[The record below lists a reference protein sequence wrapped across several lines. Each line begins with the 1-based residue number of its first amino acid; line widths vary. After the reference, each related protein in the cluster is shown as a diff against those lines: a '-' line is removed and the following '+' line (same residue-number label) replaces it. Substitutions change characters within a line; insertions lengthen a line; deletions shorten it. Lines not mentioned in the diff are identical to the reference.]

1 MEQNTL
7 IQIINRNGYKIEI
20 HYDQYGGESPRDWD
34 NAGTMAIYHRNYN
47 FGDKLEFSNTD
58 DLDEYLASGS
68 VYALPIYMYDHG
80 GVTISTSPFG
90 CRWDSGQVG
99 YIYIS
104 KEKAK
109 AEGLTD
115 PLATLENEVTLMDSY
130 LRGEV
135 FGYQVYDA
143 EGDELDSCWG
153 FIGDIKYCIEEAEAA
168 ADYYECIT
176 PKQFQ
181 LALD

>member
-7 IQIINRNGYKIEI
+7 AKIINRNGYRIEI

-34 NAGTMAIYHRNYN
+34 NAGTMAIYHRNYD

-58 DLDEYLASGS
+58 DLDEYLASGL
-68 VYALPIYMYDHG
+68 VYALPIYMYDHS
-80 GVTISTSPFG
+80 GVSIRTSPFG

-99 YIYIS
+99 YIYMT

-109 AEGLTD
+109 AEGLAN
-115 PLATLENEVTLMDSY
+115 PLATLEHEVKTMDSY

-143 EGDELDSCWG
+143 EDQELDSCWG
-153 FIGDIKYCIEEAEAA
+153 FIGDMNYCIEEAISV
-168 ADYYECIT
+168 ADYYERTT
-176 PKQFQ
+176 PKQYE
-181 LALD
+181 LALA